1 MTNVL
6 GCWSVHLATYSVVV
20 VLKLPANV
28 CYVHIEAKLMPASVN
43 KKGLDSQLS
52 RSKAFLTAKCQ

>member
-6 GCWSVHLATYSVVV
+6 GRWSVHLATYSVVA

-43 KKGLDSQLS
+43 KKSFRLTNQLL
-52 RSKAFLTAKCQ
+52 RGIFLTA